1 MGEAMDTSKL
11 FDGYAKDYAAGRP
24 DYAMELIECMY
35 GKHGISKDSVIAD
48 IGSGTGKFA
57 RHLIERGSEV
67 FCVEPNDDMRQTA
80 ERELSEF
87 PNFHSVK
94 GDAEMSG
101 LPDQSV
107 DFITTAQ
114 AFHWF
119 NVERFREECRR
130 ILRPGG
136 KVFLIWN
143 MRDESELLNSE
154 MRGIYE
160 KYCPDF
166 RGFNGGIKKDDE
178 RIKAFFKNGYEYIS
192 FDHPLFLDRDTFIAR
207 SLSGSYSLKEGDK
220 DFGVYMSEIKAVFEK
235 NCVNGMALI
244 ANQSVAYFGTP

>member
-1 MGEAMDTSKL
+1 MDTSKI
-11 FDGYAKDYAAGRP
+11 FDGYAKDYTAGRP
-24 DYAMELIECMY
+24 DYAMELIECMC

-67 FCVEPNDDMRQTA
+67 FCVEPNEDMRQTA

-107 DFITTAQ
+107 DFI
-114 AFHWF
+114 
-119 NVERFREECRR
+119 
-130 ILRPGG
+130 
-136 KVFLIWN
+136 
-143 MRDESELLNSE
+143 
-154 MRGIYE
+154 
-160 KYCPDF
+160 
-166 RGFNGGIKKDDE
+166 
-178 RIKAFFKNGYEYIS
+178 
-192 FDHPLFLDRDTFIAR
+192 AR
-207 SLSGSYSLKEGDK
+207 SLSGSYSLQSEDK
-220 DFGVYMSEIKAVFEK
+220 DFDEYMSEIKGVFEK

-244 ANQSVAYFGTP
+244 ANQSVAYFGAP